1 MHGDVLGE
9 RLQQRPPAG
18 RQFGQSDDFHRA
30 EYGGRMGD
38 PADGCGDNI
47 DRTHHSARKFGENS
61 CLQASDGFKPW
72 MISRPGG
79 KIDTCPPRLVQCV
92 GGRADHARQHLD
104 IFQFAHR
111 CFGEDRLDR
120 RAQAF
125 FVDRAGEAAREP
137 HRGLFE

>member
-1 MHGDVLGE
+1 
-9 RLQQRPPAG
+9 
-18 RQFGQSDDFHRA
+18 
-30 EYGGRMGD
+30 
-38 PADGCGDNI
+38 
-47 DRTHHSARKFGENS
+47 
-61 CLQASDGFKPW
+61 
-72 MISRPGG
+72 
-79 KIDTCPPRLVQCV
+79 VQCV

-137 HRGLFE
+137 HSGLFERHDLEAMLTTTGRRKAGLPHCVSSIDNKRGPARRGHLQVPF